1 MNQVLDYVK
10 AFTTITLI
18 LAGLGGVS
26 YNLFRDDGWLEIILG
41 KWWQAQLENPVVAI
55 TLTIAVAVIG
65 KLWYDH
71 NRATGH
77 ASKLPDVLI
86 YIIMATGVYFL
97 YQLVVNGSF

>member
-1 MNQVLDYVK
+1 MIGPAV
-10 AFTTITLI
+10 TI
-18 LAGLGGVS
+18 V
-26 YNLFRDDGWLEIILG
+26 
-41 KWWQAQLENPVVAI
+41 
-55 TLTIAVAVIG
+55 VAVIG

>member
-1 MNQVLDYVK
+1 MNQVMDYLK
-10 AFTTITLI
+10 AFGTISLI

-26 YNLFRDDGWLEIILG
+26 YNMFKDDGWLELLLG
-41 KWWQAQLENPVVAI
+41 KWWQAQLDNPVISIGVTLAI
-55 TLTIAVAVIG
+55 AVIG

-71 NRATGH
+71 NREHGK